1 MLFGTQILGP
11 HRRPIRLV
19 ALVLAAALVAVGC
32 GQKGPLYMPAPADQP
47 SSKTPTP
54 R

>member
-1 MLFGTQILGP
+1 MLFGTQILGA

-19 ALVLAAALVAVGC
+19 ALALAAACLAVGC

-47 SSKTPTP
+47 SPKTTTP

>member
-1 MLFGTQILGP
+1 MLFGTQILGL

-19 ALVLAAALVAVGC
+19 ALVLAATLSAAGC
-32 GQKGPLYMPAPADQP
+32 GQKGPLHMPTPADQP

>member
-19 ALVLAAALVAVGC
+19 ALVLAIALSAVGC
-32 GQKGPLYMPAPADQP
+32 GQKGPLYMPAPAEQP
-47 SSKTPTP
+47 SSKTTTP